1 MLGRRSRVG
10 PQRWARTAGS
20 TCLTVEG
27 RRVRVRAGTD
37 AARAGALVAVAEP
50 ERPDPI
56 HAQFLARVQLPTWDA
71 TDVPWDQRRIE
82 HAPPSSRGDWQ
93 TNRPRIGCSSAVVA
107 PTRLGSFELLTGAAL
122 LQPACGL
129 TNDSGHRQTDADAP
143 PSPRGVLPSDGAR
156 TVPLNGSTVRYVR
169 DAGRSWPAA
178 AESPRR
184 RPPWGALK
192 RRNDAALKAYRS
204 RSYASMRGPASPSV
218 RRNPAAS

>member
-1 MLGRRSRVG
+1 MLRAHRSRVRLR
-10 PQRWARTAGS
+10 PFQREAPKPSARATIAGWPSKWARTAGS

-129 TNDSGHRQTDADAP
+129 TNDSGHRETDADAP
-143 PSPRGVLPSDGAR
+143 PSPHGVLPSDGAR

-169 DAGRSWPAA
+169 DAGRPWRAQQS
-178 AESPRR
+178 RR
-184 RPPWGALK
+184 DGAHHG
-192 RRNDAALKAYRS
+192 A
-204 RSYASMRGPASPSV
+204 P
-218 RRNPAAS
+218 